1 MKWEVDKFEEEEE
14 AEEVWDISSSE
25 DMLISSYS
33 WYSE

>member
-14 AEEVWDISSSE
+14 AEEDISSSE